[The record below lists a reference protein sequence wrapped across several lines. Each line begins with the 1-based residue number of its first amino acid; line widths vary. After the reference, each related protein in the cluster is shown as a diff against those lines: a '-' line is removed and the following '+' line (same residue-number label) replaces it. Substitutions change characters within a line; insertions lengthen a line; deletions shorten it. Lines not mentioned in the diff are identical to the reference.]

1 MEFLAF
7 DPAHV
12 AVVAGWPLSAQEAGW
27 WCGAGPFPV
36 PAQTVA
42 DWQREAGV
50 HACMLLAS
58 GAIAGYGELWVDD
71 DEGEVELARIIVDP
85 AARGHGLGRALVR
98 GLLSEAAQAGYPN
111 IFIRVHPANEIAL
124 KCYLGEGFSEVG
136 PELARAWNV
145 GQPVTYAW
153 LRHTP
158 SPRDHAPR
166 PTLRDHEGLCDHEGL
181 TVQ

>member
-1 MEFLAF
+1 MEFLPF

-12 AVVAGWPLSAQEAGW
+12 ALVASWPRSAQEAEW

-50 HACMLLAS
+50 RAHMLLAA
-58 GAIAGYGELWVDD
+58 GVIAGYGELWVDAD
-71 DEGEVELARIIVDP
+71 AGEVELARIIVAP
-85 AARGHGLGRALVR
+85 AARGNGLGRALVR
-98 GLLSEAAQAGYPN
+98 GLLSGAAQVGYPG

-124 KCYLGEGFSEVG
+124 RCYQGAGFRPVG
-136 PELARAWNV
+136 AELARAWNI

-153 LRHTP
+153 LRHTGNA
-158 SPRDHAPR
+158 AP
-166 PTLRDHEGLCDHEGL
+166 T
-181 TVQ
+181 